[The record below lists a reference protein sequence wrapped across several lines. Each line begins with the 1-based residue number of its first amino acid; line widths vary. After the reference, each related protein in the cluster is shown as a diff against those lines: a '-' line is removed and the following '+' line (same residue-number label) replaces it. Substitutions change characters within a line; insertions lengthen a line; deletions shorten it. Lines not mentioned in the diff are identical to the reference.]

1 MRICEMISDIDLGSY
16 GFRKHEKGIGVRFQN
31 ANRYDNVIVIFSPS
45 AGVRNMSFYKKLV
58 GSFK

>member
-1 MRICEMISDIDLGSY
+1 MISAIDLGSY

-45 AGVRNMSFYKKLV
+45 AGVRNTPFWQEH
-58 GSFK
+58 GF

>member
-1 MRICEMISDIDLGSY
+1 MISAIDLGSY

-45 AGVRNMSFYKKLV
+45 AGVRNMSFYRKLV

>member
-1 MRICEMISDIDLGSY
+1 MISAIDLGSY
-16 GFRKHEKGIGVRFQN
+16 GFRKHEEGIGARFQN